1 MPANMMLM
9 LNILICSSLVGRNI
23 EYHNNDSVDIGRDD
37 SDDDNVVAG
46 LDDEDYVD
54 NDDGDDFTF
63 SRFVA
68 GQVSGIEGWPRNF
81 SSQVQRLVEFLP
93 DFASIGKIGLTL
105 TTTSNYDQLFCW
117 VYFNL
122 GCFTFFIFVS
132 VMKLS
137 FTFHIL

>member
-1 MPANMMLM
+1 MMLM
-9 LNILICSSLVGRNI
+9 LNMLICSSLVGRNI
-23 EYHNNDSVDIGRDD
+23 EYYNNDSVDIGRDD
-37 SDDDNVVAG
+37 GDDDNVVAG

-54 NDDGDDFTF
+54 NDDGDDFAF

-105 TTTSNYDQLFCW
+105 TTTSNYDLLFC
-117 VYFNL
+117 
-122 GCFTFFIFVS
+122 
-132 VMKLS
+132 
-137 FTFHIL
+137 

>member
-1 MPANMMLM
+1 M
-9 LNILICSSLVGRNI
+9 
-23 EYHNNDSVDIGRDD
+23 DD
-37 SDDDNVVAG
+37 G
-46 LDDEDYVD
+46 DYVD
-54 NDDGDDFTF
+54 NNDGDDFTF

-105 TTTSNYDQLFCW
+105 TTTSNYDLLFCW

-122 GCFTFFIFVS
+122 GWFRFFPFVS
-132 VMKLS
+132 VIKLS
-137 FTFHIL
+137 FTFHILYLP